1 MHPQS
6 HDTMIRAVVLD
17 WAGTVVDHGCRGPV
31 AVFMDVF
38 ASHGI
43 TIKLA
48 EIRKDMGLKKKDHLR
63 KLYALPSI
71 KTQWQNIHEHMP
83 TEQEIDQLNIELESK
98 MLTSLLRHGDPI
110 PGAVEAV
117 ARFREMGLKIG
128 SCTGYT
134 RSMMDV
140 LEPVAKEKGYAPDVV
155 ICSSDVPAG
164 RPLPWMCWLNAIR
177 LEIYPLKTMVKIGDT
192 LNDIREG
199 LNAGM
204 WTIGLTRTGNEL
216 GLSLDEVKA
225 LDDDQL
231 ESLLG
236 EIATNFNQ
244 EGAHFV
250 VQSLADCP
258 EIITRINKR
267 LAMGQ
272 HP

>member
-1 MHPQS
+1 M
-6 HDTMIRAVVLD
+6 D
-17 WAGTVVDHGCRGPV
+17 WAGTVVDHGCRGPA

-38 ASHGI
+38 ADHGI
-43 TIKLA
+43 TLTLA
-48 EIRKDMGLKKKDHLR
+48 ETRKHMGLKKKDHLR
-63 KLYALPSI
+63 KLCALPSL
-71 KTQWQNIHEHMP
+71 KAQWQNIHGHMP
-83 TEQEIDQLNIELESK
+83 TEQEIDQLYIELESN
-98 MLTSLLRHGDPI
+98 MLKTLERHGEPI
-110 PGAVEAV
+110 PGAIEAV

-140 LEPVAKEKGYAPDVV
+140 LEPVAKKKNYVPDVV

-177 LEIYPLKTMVKIGDT
+177 LEIYPLRTMVKIGDT
-192 LNDIREG
+192 VNDIQEG

-204 WTIGLTRTGNEL
+204 WTIGLSRTGNEL
-216 GLSLDEVKA
+216 GLSVDEVKA
-225 LDDDQL
+225 VDDDHL
-231 ESLLG
+231 ESLLV
-236 EIATNFNQ
+236 EVASKFNQ

-258 EIITRINKR
+258 DIITRIDRR